1 MFLEAQLQSHR
12 HVSQEI
18 VYTSTRDTTDD
29 KAAKTKEKAHSSWG
43 TGGTFFF
50 CQVNSY
56 LVIYCDLS
64 DCFRS
69 YPP

>member
-29 KAAKTKEKAHSSWG
+29 KAAKTKEKAHSS
-43 TGGTFFF
+43 
-50 CQVNSY
+50 
-56 LVIYCDLS
+56 
-64 DCFRS
+64 
-69 YPP
+69 